1 MYTKQDFLDTYAQI
15 QRPGADKLL
24 AWLEGTDFFTA
35 PASTR
40 YHGSFEGGLYQHSLG
55 VYKRFCELLDKL
67 PNAPQISPESRAI
80 CALLHDL
87 CKVNFYGVELRNR
100 KNDETGRW
108 EKVPFYTVDEKFHY
122 GHGEKSV
129 FLIERFMKLKTE
141 EAVAIRYHMG
151 AFRDGE
157 GGDYSAAC
165 EAYPLV
171 LYLHTADMMASH
183 FDEASVD

>member
-1 MYTKQDFLDTYAQI
+1 MSKPEFMDIYSLI

-24 AWLEGTDFFTA
+24 AWLESSDFFRA

-40 YHGSFEGGLYQHSLG
+40 FHGAYEGGLCAHSVN
-55 VYKRFCELLDKL
+55 VYRRLCMLLDSS
-67 PNAPQISPESRAI
+67 PAPKVSPESRAV

-87 CKVNFYGVELRNR
+87 CKVSFYGVEMRNR

-108 EKVPFYTVDEKFHY
+108 EKAPFYTVAEKFHY

-129 FLIERFMKLKTE
+129 FLIQRFMELTTE

-151 AFRDGE
+151 AFREGE
-157 GGDYSAAC
+157 GADYAAAC
-165 EAYPLV
+165 EAYPLAFF
-171 LYLHTADMMASH
+171 LHTADMMASH
-183 FDEASVD
+183 FDEADR